1 MAAKKVI
8 ILGGNDTA
16 YQLQLGLLAR
26 LGQFSVS
33 LVHDSNYI
41 YTPSQFYPDL
51 LVGNLSIR
59 DAALEN
65 NKYFN
70 SKVTYLR
77 QPPADTSDA
86 CVINSVTDAH
96 NISILHLPK
105 GRRRY
110 FTLHNTDNVIMAG
123 AEITQYQS
131 LIVFGA
137 TERALSYACAAAKAG
152 FKVWLVATPDALVNP
167 HFDQQTELLINQH
180 LEQLGVELI
189 DTHQAEQL
197 MTEHPVLYT
206 PESAQTPGLMRIR
219 QQLNHRFDHY
229 PIADLTLQD
238 GGDWYQ
244 LPLQATEQL
253 INRIVPEGSQLPAT
267 RLAFLWNNKPA
278 LPHRIEINELQLHY
292 AGELHS
298 TLPSNNLTLSIPEQN
313 IYRKIVLQD
322 NRIGGFVLAGD
333 VRGSERLADMMMTH
347 QSVQHCLDTLLYT
360 GC

>member
-1 MAAKKVI
+1 MATKKVI
-8 ILGGNDTA
+8 ILGGNDTS

-26 LGQFSVS
+26 QGQFDVS

-41 YTPSQFYPDL
+41 YTPSRFYPDL
-51 LVGNLSIR
+51 LAGNLTIR

-65 NKYFN
+65 NKYFS

-77 QPPADTSDA
+77 QPPANLEDV

-96 NISILHLPK
+96 NISILHLPH

-123 AEITQYQS
+123 AEITQYKA
-131 LIVFGA
+131 LLVFGA

-152 FKVWLVATPDALVNP
+152 FKTWLVASPNALINP
-167 HFDQQTELLINQH
+167 HFDEPTSLLIQQLLQQLDIQLISADDTQELL
-180 LEQLGVELI
+180 
-189 DTHQAEQL
+189 AKY
-197 MTEHPVLYT
+197 PALYT

-229 PIADLTLQD
+229 PKADLALQD

-253 INRIVPEGSQLPAT
+253 INRIAPAVSDLSPD
-267 RLAFLWNNKPA
+267 RLSYLWNNKPA
-278 LPHRIEINELQLHY
+278 LPHRIEINNFHLHY
-292 AGELHS
+292 AGELHND
-298 TLPSNNLTLSIPEQN
+298 LAPNNLTLSIPEQN
-313 IYRKIVLQD
+313 IYRKIILQEG
-322 NRIGGFVLAGD
+322 RIGGFVLAGD

-347 QSVQHCLDTLLYT
+347 QNVQHCLDTLLYT